1 MTETVSPAYAAWHE
15 LRHFVGQTTLT
26 LVPSQERPPARRQLV
41 DFTDLVLVSGHS
53 RAELYDEVIHFV
65 TNSCRVVKELE
76 SQGIRW
82 PGGAGPAV
90 EGVGLERLMIAGEM
104 ERRGKL
110 NGWDEGPW
118 WRVDIGNILSFFS
131 QTSQRR
137 YEKTS
142 PQLTVAYY
150 PEPAAGGGYGVL
162 GKSLLDQYKALL
174 RLCRDGHTI
183 VVVQR
188 GCTITDIMDNQRF
201 DKRSHLKYPVPPRLA
216 HLQQLSEKGYVVFNL
231 NSNASME
238 IFAAGQLVFRKVNDV
253 WRFLSVGS
261 VLKLVKDELAKC
273 GGNVQI
279 ARNLLSLAMDLADR
293 GEGALLYVCDE
304 PTDAVLESV
313 LVPGEGLIRSL
324 GGWPNQELTPRM
336 MFTELIGRR
345 QLCLSKGPYHAM
357 TPLLRDLCSID
368 GATVFSYKGLVLGF
382 GCLVAI
388 GASDVWDPRR
398 RKEGARSAAAKFVSK
413 KGLAIKVSSDG
424 DAIVFIEEKETGPLF

>member
-1 MTETVSPAYAAWHE
+1 MAEPVSPAYAAWHE
-15 LRHFVGQTTLT
+15 LRHFVGQTSLT
-26 LVPSQERPPARRQLV
+26 LVPSQEKPPARRQLE
-41 DFTDLVLVSGHS
+41 DFDELVLVSGHDK
-53 RAELYDEVIHFV
+53 AELPDEVRLFV
-65 TNSCRVVKELE
+65 TNSCRVVKDLVT
-76 SQGIRW
+76 QGIKW

-90 EGVGLERLMIAGEM
+90 EGVGLERLMIAGEL
-104 ERRGKL
+104 ERRGE
-110 NGWDEGPW
+110 EGPW
-118 WRVDIGNILSFFS
+118 WRDDVSNILSFFS

-150 PEPAAGGGYGVL
+150 PEPAADGGYGVL

-188 GCTITDIMDNQRF
+188 GCTITNIMDNQRF

-273 GGNVQI
+273 AGNLQI

-293 GEGALLYVCDE
+293 GEGALLYLCDE
-304 PTDAVLESV
+304 PTDVVLGSV
-313 LVPGEGLIRSL
+313 LVPGEGLIRSF

-345 QLCLSKGPYHAM
+345 DLCLSKGPYHAM

-368 GATVFSYKGLVLGF
+368 GATVFSYKGLLLGF

-388 GASDVWDPRR
+388 GASEVWDPRR
-398 RKEGARSAAAKFVSK
+398 RREGARSAAAKFVSK
-413 KGLAIKVSSDG
+413 NGLAIKVSSDG
-424 DAIVFIEEKETGPLF
+424 DAIVFVDEEETGPLF